1 MSSVDPVATHPQDLR
16 SPADAAALAR
26 PTLLSRLAAR
36 YVEGWTWYARSGYS
50 PPAPEPGFPM
60 SRPAPV
66 QAACCIDLRGSAAPR
81 FALLFGAAAG
91 GR

>member
-1 MSSVDPVATHPQDLR
+1 MSSADTVAIHPQDPR
-16 SPADAAALAR
+16 SPVAAASAR

-36 YVEGWTWYARSGYS
+36 YVDGWTWYARSGYS

-60 SRPAPV
+60 SRPAAV
-66 QAACCIDLRGSAAPR
+66 QAACCIDLRASAAPR
-81 FALLFGAAAG
+81 FGLLFGTAAG